1 MKKIIAL
8 LLTAVMLVGLV
19 ACASK
24 TTDTPKEETT
34 TESTETA
41 KTEETAT
48 KEEPAAETETPETTE
63 ERPLTIGLSMY
74 TLEYPFYVTMCDAFE
89 AACEEKGWTCIT
101 TNASTDASTQP
112 GWKPG

>member
-41 KTEETAT
+41 KTEETAMIIWI
-48 KEEPAAETETPETTE
+48 
-63 ERPLTIGLSMY
+63 RL
-74 TLEYPFYVTMCDAFE
+74 LE
-89 AACEEKGWTCIT
+89 K
-101 TNASTDASTQP
+101 AST
-112 GWKPG
+112 

>member
-63 ERPLTIGLSMY
+63 ASSDHRPFDVHARVSVLCHDVRRFRGRM
-74 TLEYPFYVTMCDAFE
+74 
-89 AACEEKGWTCIT
+89 
-101 TNASTDASTQP
+101 
-112 GWKPG
+112 

>member
-89 AACEEKGWTCIT
+89 AA
-101 TNASTDASTQP
+101 
-112 GWKPG
+112 

>member
-34 TESTETA
+34 TES
-41 KTEETAT
+41 
-48 KEEPAAETETPETTE
+48 PY
-63 ERPLTIGLSMY
+63 INI
-74 TLEYPFYVTMCDAFE
+74 C
-89 AACEEKGWTCIT
+89 
-101 TNASTDASTQP
+101 
-112 GWKPG
+112 